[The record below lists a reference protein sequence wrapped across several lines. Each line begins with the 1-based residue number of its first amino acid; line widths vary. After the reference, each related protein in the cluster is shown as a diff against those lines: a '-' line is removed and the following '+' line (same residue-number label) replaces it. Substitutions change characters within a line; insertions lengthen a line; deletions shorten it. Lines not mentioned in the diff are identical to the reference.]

1 MNYNEKQMHIISVAE
16 KLFASKG
23 FDGTSIRDI
32 AENAGVNLAMISYYF
47 GSKEKLMQTIF
58 EERTK
63 QVKLRLEKLVNDEQL
78 SPMEKIFILADEYI
92 ERYIEKQQFYRIMV
106 CEQMLQ
112 KNQVIT
118 DLMNGLKR
126 QNAELFDQI
135 IREGQK
141 RKEFKPAI
149 DVVLI
154 LNTMTGMVMHTFVH
168 KDYYRLYHNLQS
180 LSDEEFHSLL
190 KEKLSNYLKVLFK
203 SMLVY
208 EA

>member
-1 MNYNEKQMHIISVAE
+1 MSYNEKQMHIISVAE

-58 EERTK
+58 EQRTK
-63 QVKLRLEKLVNDEQL
+63 QVRLRLEKLVNDTQL

-92 ERYIEKQQFYRIMV
+92 ERYIQKQQFYRIMV

-141 RKEFKPAI
+141 RKEFKPGI
-149 DVVLI
+149 DVVLV